1 MFNLAQD
8 EGAAT
13 SVETWYKN
21 HLPISSSSLHGNMG
35 RSFCFPF
42 ATSKIIIAR
51 LRKAVFEV
59 SISQTN
65 IITTVLPRIKNSLEI
80 SSQGDLMTPSKKL
93 PKPSELQISYL
104 LNGSGG
110 GSFPRVTTGLDGISS
125 LTTGQ
130 GQVLDTPGVPG
141 EAPSPSR
148 AGNESAGFR
157 RNRSFHRGRSARCL
171 NCFLL
176 LPLVSYKFIHYSFH
190 NFSKLVP

>member
-104 LNGSGG
+104 LNGGG
-110 GSFPRVTTGLDGISS
+110 EFISQS
-125 LTTGQ
+125 HNRIRWDKQ
-130 GQVLDTPGVPG
+130 PNH
-141 EAPSPSR
+141 R
-148 AGNESAGFR
+148 AGAGAGHTRGSRRSPLTIPGGKWERWFPEESFIPPWKI
-157 RNRSFHRGRSARCL
+157 ST
-171 NCFLL
+171 
-176 LPLVSYKFIHYSFH
+176 LP
-190 NFSKLVP
+190 